1 MRARATPRQARKHRR
16 SRLSPTLDGSLS
28 RLQPHPR
35 PAAVLVNEP
44 DAGRLQ
50 GERASDIGSS
60 AGDDQK
66 ITDSPC
72 IGDPPGDRIVVMIVS
87 GWEAESCPQVV
98 AHFFWVERRFASN
111 LIWRE
116 IEALAVG
123 LFGAVP
129 CLRGQERVKHL
140 IRVVRPVGRVA
151 HPERAR
157 IATHADPPLGLRRA
171 QPTAWENRGK
181 VDE

>member
-87 GWEAESCPQVV
+87 GLPAGSRP
-98 AHFFWVERRFASN
+98 FLLGRTP
-111 LIWRE
+111 LRE
-116 IEALAVG
+116 QPYLARDRS
-123 LFGAVP
+123 A
-129 CLRGQERVKHL
+129 RG
-140 IRVVRPVGRVA
+140 RPVWC
-151 HPERAR
+151 RAMSAR
-157 IATHADPPLGLRRA
+157 PRTGETPHTCRSSCWACSPSRTCTYSNAR
-171 QPTAWENRGK
+171 
-181 VDE
+181 